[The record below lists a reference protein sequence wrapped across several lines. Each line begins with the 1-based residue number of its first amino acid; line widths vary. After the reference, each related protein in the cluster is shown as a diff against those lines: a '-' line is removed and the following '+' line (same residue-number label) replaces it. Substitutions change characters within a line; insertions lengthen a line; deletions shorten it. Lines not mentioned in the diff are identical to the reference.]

1 MKLAEALL
9 IVALAAGVS
18 GCSLRKP
25 KPVSAAPAPPKPAVA
40 PAPAPP
46 PEPLSI
52 PQTNVHLS
60 PPQPL
65 TPEAIATTQLPGEPP
80 PTPAQ
85 PPRPQPKRPQPAR
98 PVVEQPPAAP
108 VPAPPTT
115 VEPGRAPITE
125 VLAPAELKRLQ
136 DEAGT
141 RVLEA
146 RKVLAQ
152 IPRSRLREQR
162 TTVNRVETFLK
173 QAEEAERR
181 GDMRQASELA
191 GRALVL
197 ARELKP

>member
-9 IVALAAGVS
+9 IVALAACVS

-25 KPVSAAPAPPKPAVA
+25 KPVSAAPAPPKPAAA

-85 PPRPQPKRPQPAR
+85 PPRPPPKRPQPAR
-98 PVVEQPPAAP
+98 PVVEPPPPAP
-108 VPAPPTT
+108 VPAAPTT
-115 VEPGRAPITE
+115 AEPGRAPITE

-136 DEAGT
+136 EEAGL
-141 RVLEA
+141 RALDA
-146 RKVLAQ
+146 RKLLAQ
-152 IPRSRLREQR
+152 ITRARRRQQQ
-162 TTVNRVETFLK
+162 TAVNRVEAFLK
-173 QAEEAERR
+173 QAEDAERR